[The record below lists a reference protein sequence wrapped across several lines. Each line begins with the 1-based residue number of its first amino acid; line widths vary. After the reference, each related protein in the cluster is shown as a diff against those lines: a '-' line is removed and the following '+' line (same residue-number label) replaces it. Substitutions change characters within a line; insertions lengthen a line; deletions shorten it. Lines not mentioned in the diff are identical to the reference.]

1 MKKLYVYLFVI
12 AALAI
17 TTACHNCNDPCY
29 RTHDGDGT
37 ITVSR
42 PIIDVSPGKTRSEKS
57 TLFGPMQ
64 QFKDRNL
71 LQEALSKNKAD
82 MKALREAHYGK
93 KSRGILEQQGNY
105 NYVID
110 ENGIYRRP
118 PSDGGNIRVS
128 AENVAIAIG
137 ENAHATA
144 TSEVTINGKE
154 YEQ

>member
-17 TTACHNCNDPCY
+17 TTGCHHNCKDPCY
-29 RTHDGDGT
+29 RTHPSNGDIVVGKPKV
-37 ITVSR
+37 TVSA
-42 PIIDVSPGKTRSEKS
+42 EKS